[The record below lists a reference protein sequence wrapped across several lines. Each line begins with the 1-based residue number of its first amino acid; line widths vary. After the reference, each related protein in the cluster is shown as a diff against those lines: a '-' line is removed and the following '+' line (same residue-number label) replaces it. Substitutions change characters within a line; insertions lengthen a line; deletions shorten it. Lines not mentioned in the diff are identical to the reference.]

1 VALDAALNAEAAD
14 LITGMAREV
23 EEDCDTP
30 LCR

>member
-1 VALDAALNAEAAD
+1 MAMDAALDPEAAD

>member
-1 VALDAALNAEAAD
+1 VAMDAALDAEAAD